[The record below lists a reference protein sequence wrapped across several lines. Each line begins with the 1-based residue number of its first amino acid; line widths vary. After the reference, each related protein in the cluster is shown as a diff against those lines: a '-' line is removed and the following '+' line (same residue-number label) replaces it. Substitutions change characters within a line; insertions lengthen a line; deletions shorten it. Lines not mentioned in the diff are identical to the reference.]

1 MPEEQRDDRALRQQ
15 DERSD
20 SSSKSAPQIA
30 APVKKKKRGK
40 GSFFFMLLLLSFGVG
55 TGLHFSGLWDAR
67 ALIWGTVPK
76 IPYLGRPL
84 AQFFEIPE
92 QYTLTVA
99 ERRAFELEEWQKRL
113 TEKERTLSSRESTLD
128 IASGDV
134 GIRSER
140 LSKLEAAKSQ
150 EGEQG
155 AKDTASEA
163 EKKLINQ
170 VAKTYQDISPRNA
183 AQIVEQLREG
193 LAVELLQKLP
203 VDARAAIMSKMDP
216 KKAAR
221 LTEYMATSK

>member
-1 MPEEQRDDRALRQQ
+1 
-15 DERSD
+15 
-20 SSSKSAPQIA
+20 
-30 APVKKKKRGK
+30 
-40 GSFFFMLLLLSFGVG
+40 MLLLLSFGVG

-113 TEKERTLSSRESTLD
+113 TERERTLSGRESILD
-128 IASGDV
+128 MASGDV
-134 GIRSER
+134 GARSER
-140 LSKLEAAKSQ
+140 LSRLEAAQTQ
-150 EGEQG
+150 ESGQG
-155 AKDTASEA
+155 TKDSASEA
-163 EKKLINQ
+163 EKKLMNQ

-221 LTEYMATSK
+221 LTEYMATSR